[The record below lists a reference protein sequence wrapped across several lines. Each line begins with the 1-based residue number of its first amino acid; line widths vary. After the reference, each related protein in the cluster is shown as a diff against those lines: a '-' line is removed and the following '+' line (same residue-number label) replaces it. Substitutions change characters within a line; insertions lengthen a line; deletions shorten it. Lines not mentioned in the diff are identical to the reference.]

1 MGFLNA
7 MKVASM
13 NFGRVESLDFPAS
26 YLTTKG
32 DHLMIAGAQNGDYE
46 FAKSDVKEFKL
57 ICVGGSWIKFKIT
70 FNNGKSGII
79 TCHVDD
85 PSVQNNGVSMAPI
98 ERYFGD
104 LL

>member
-1 MGFLNA
+1 

-13 NFGRVESLDFPAS
+13 NFGRAESLDFPAS

-32 DHLMIAGAQNGDYE
+32 DHLMIVGAQNGDYE
-46 FAKSDVKEFKL
+46 FAKSDVKEFKF
-57 ICVGGSWIKFKIT
+57 ICAGGSWIKFMIT